1 MTEESVDVLVVGA
14 GISGIGAA
22 YHLQKL
28 CPDRSYAIVEARKD
42 LGGTWDLFRYPGVRS
57 DSDMH
62 TLGYSFRP
70 WTDPKAIAD
79 GPAILN
85 YLRDTAR
92 EYGIDRKIRFGH
104 KVVRADWSS
113 PDAQWTVQM
122 RREED
127 GGTVSIR
134 CAFLF
139 MCSRS
144 APGCGGTCP
153 CEWRCASRAG
163 KTC

>member
-1 MTEESVDVLVVGA
+1 MTDEFVDVLVVGA
-14 GISGIGAA
+14 GISGIGAG

-28 CPDRSYAIVEARKD
+28 CPERSFAIVEARKD

-70 WTDPKAIAD
+70 WTAPKASAE
-79 GPAILN
+79 GPIILD

-104 KVVRADWSS
+104 KVLRADWSTR
-113 PDAQWTVQM
+113 DAQ
-122 RREED
+122 
-127 GGTVSIR
+127 
-134 CAFLF
+134 
-139 MCSRS
+139 
-144 APGCGGTCP
+144 
-153 CEWRCASRAG
+153 
-163 KTC
+163 

>member
-1 MTEESVDVLVVGA
+1 MRRISGSVNPGAAIVCHLFAGGVPIPRSRPGVSTLQSLRPCIWGALVMADERVDVLVVGA

-28 CPDRSYAIVEARKD
+28 CPQHSFAIVEARQG

-70 WTDPKAIAD
+70 WVDPKAIVE
-79 GPAILN
+79 GPTILR
-85 YLRDTAR
+85 YLQDTAR
-92 EYGIDRKIRFGH
+92 EHGIDRKIRFGH

-113 PDAQWTVQM
+113 
-122 RREED
+122 
-127 GGTVSIR
+127 
-134 CAFLF
+134 
-139 MCSRS
+139 
-144 APGCGGTCP
+144 
-153 CEWRCASRAG
+153 
-163 KTC
+163 